1 MNIEEYEKMYNQENT
16 YWWFQGR
23 KQILFK
29 MIRHYDLL
37 KNGRARVLDIGCGTG
52 LILQGISGKSYAIG
66 VDFSPKAL
74 SFCEKRNLKN
84 LVRGDVRDLPIA
96 ESSVDLV
103 LALDLLE
110 HIEDDE
116 RLMNEIRRILKP
128 GGFLLA
134 TVPAH
139 QYLWSE
145 HDEALHHYRR
155 YSKTDFL
162 RLVKNR
168 GFSLIKYSYV
178 ISLTFLPILVFR
190 LGQKFYRFFKP
201 SKDKPKTHIIILPEG
216 FNSLLIQILE
226 MEGTLLKRLNFP
238 FGVSLLCIAQKE
250 TVSKG

>member
-1 MNIEEYEKMYNQENT
+1 MNVEEYEKMYNQENT

-52 LILQGISGKSYAIG
+52 LILQGISGESYAIG
-66 VDFSPKAL
+66 VDFSSKAL
-74 SFCEKRNLKN
+74 SFCEKRNLEN

-96 ESSVDLV
+96 TSSVDLV

-110 HIEDDE
+110 HIEDDKG
-116 RLMNEIRRILKP
+116 LMNEIRRVLKP
-128 GGFLLA
+128 EGYLLA

-155 YSKTDFL
+155 YSKRDFL
-162 RLVKNR
+162 YLVKDK

-190 LGQKFYRFFKP
+190 LTQKAYRSFKS
-201 SKDKPKTHIIILPEG
+201 SKNKPKTHIIILPEIL
-216 FNSLLIQILE
+216 NALLIRILE
-226 MEGTLLKRLNFP
+226 MEGGLLKRLNFP
-238 FGVSLLCIAQKE
+238 FGVSLLCIAQKGAGD
-250 TVSKG
+250 K